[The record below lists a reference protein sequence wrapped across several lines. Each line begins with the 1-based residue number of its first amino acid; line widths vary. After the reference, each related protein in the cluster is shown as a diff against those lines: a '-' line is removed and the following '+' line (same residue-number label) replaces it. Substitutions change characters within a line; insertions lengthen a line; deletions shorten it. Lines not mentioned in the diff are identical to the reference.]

1 MTEQERAAARRWLEW
16 ADDTGKQVIRAAELR
31 AQGFGEVDMRTLLHM
46 AFQAGAHAQ
55 WVADLRRA
63 RVRAGVAEVQLEVE
77 CEWLRKTAQDAAV
90 TAAKLKDECERLR
103 AIERRLVVHVPYRA
117 GGLQDDLDA
126 AGKDL

>member
-55 WVADLRRA
+55 WVADL
-63 RVRAGVAEVQLEVE
+63 EVE